1 MAAGVLCQLT
11 TTAGTSAAIH
21 VGTATMVSRRGVATV
36 DTGTA
41 TVMSRRR
48 VAAVDTGATT
58 VMSRCVTVMNAGVVV
73 AMVCR
78 YPAMIGA

>member
-1 MAAGVLCQLT
+1 MMAAGVLCQLT

-21 VGTATMVSRRGVATV
+21 VGAATMVSRRGVATV

-41 TVMSRRR
+41 TVMSRR

-78 YPAMIGA
+78 YPAMMGA